1 VRSRAAGEPQGV
13 RWLCSQQRRAFSLQV
28 LRELQH
34 KNIVKLQE
42 AYETPSSL
50 ILVCELAT
58 GGAPPH
64 LEPPPAPPAQR
75 APPAPPAPPTPHRAT
90 FRLTGLP
97 RRALQPSPG
106 SRLSTGE
113 LMHRIAEEHAVYT
126 EDEVKKHLLVMLDTM
141 KYMHNQ
147 GAPLQGFP

>member
-1 VRSRAAGEPQGV
+1 M
-13 RWLCSQQRRAFSLQV
+13 

-58 GGAPPH
+58 GGPPPH
-64 LEPPPAPPAQR
+64 LEPPPTPPAPR
-75 APPAPPAPPTPHRAT
+75 APPAPPAPPAS
-90 FRLTGLP
+90 
-97 RRALQPSPG
+97 PSPPFIAPRPLFASPG
-106 SRLSTGE
+106 CPAELRVLSTGE
-113 LMHRIAEEHAVYT
+113 LMHRIAEEHNVYT

-147 GAPLQGFP
+147 GDTMKCMPLQCRP

>member
-1 VRSRAAGEPQGV
+1 MRSRAAGEPQGV

-58 GGAPPH
+58 GGAPPR

-147 GAPLQGFP
+147 GAPLQCRP